1 MHASERTHFIFTSR
15 SGFYQGWKNC
25 QQGTIVKN
33 RAEADADV
41 CTALPEVQPPLLL
54 RSETALHR
62 SVIAQRRKY
71 IFNVFIAVWRLL
83 SVMLTETE

>member
-1 MHASERTHFIFTSR
+1 
-15 SGFYQGWKNC
+15 
-25 QQGTIVKN
+25 VKN

-83 SVMLTETE
+83 SVMLTETERSTKAVVSTFRSTSVLSYVVMWHLQ